1 MPDKTL
7 ELLKQKI
14 LESEQRRL
22 KERPMGI
29 EEMKRNIRSSPKAET
44 QPTDNTRIVNEYRKP
59 EQRYLSSKTYLSQD
73 RTDNQKKNDKLIATD
88 KKIKEVGNTMKNV
101 GKTIINAGA
110 VIPSPY
116 QPTFS
121 AIATGMDVKDG
132 IDAFNEG
139 DYTGA
144 TLNGVA
150 AALPYVNKW
159 ARINKSKPDI
169 YVNPTSV
176 ARSRHFTNNPTS
188 QLPANLTP
196 TFIDRV
202 KAGTLN
208 TRTLYNN
215 LIPNDKYLVR
225 QIGDN
230 AENMSDALVGMD
242 ELVGKSKEQ
251 IKIIRQIPKK
261 IRRE

>member
-1 MPDKTL
+1 MPDKL
-7 ELLKQKI
+7 LDKLRQQIIENEQRKLKQNPNAIGKI
-14 LESEQRRL
+14 VQNINLPPIQRDQAQ
-22 KERPMGI
+22 
-29 EEMKRNIRSSPKAET
+29 S
-44 QPTDNTRIVNEYRKP
+44 DNTRVVSNKNVKP
-59 EQRYLSSKTYLSQD
+59 EQRYASSKTYLSQD
-73 RTDNQKKNDKLIATD
+73 KTDNQKKNDKLIAID
-88 KKIKEVGNTMKNV
+88 KKIKDVGDTMKNI

-116 QPTFS
+116 QS
-121 AIATGMDVKDG
+121 AFATVATGMDIKDG
-132 IDAFNEG
+132 VDAFNEG
-139 DYTGA
+139 DYANA

-159 ARINKSKPDI
+159 ARIDKLKPDI
-169 YVNPTSV
+169 YVSPISV
-176 ARSRHFTNNPTS
+176 ARSRYFTNNPTS

-230 AENMSDALVGMD
+230 AENISDALVGMD

-251 IKIIRQIPKK
+251 IKNYKTNP
-261 IRRE
+261 